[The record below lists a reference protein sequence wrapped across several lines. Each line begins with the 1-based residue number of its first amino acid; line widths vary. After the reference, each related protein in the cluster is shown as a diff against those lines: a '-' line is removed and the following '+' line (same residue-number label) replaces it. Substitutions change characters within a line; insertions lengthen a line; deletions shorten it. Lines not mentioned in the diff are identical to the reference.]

1 MDTPAE
7 ITLFITIATA
17 AVVAGGQIFC
27 RLAVI
32 PAFGDWSPQF
42 GVSVHQHALT
52 ERPHRYLRAVS
63 ALSFFAAIATI
74 VIGVVDDS
82 RGGAVVLAAIG
93 LALAIFSAAYSQK
106 EWPINDEINAMG
118 DSPTQEDVSRY
129 AELRRQWDDQHTI
142 RTIAT
147 VISLLSFVAAAAFY

>member
-7 ITLFITIATA
+7 ITLFITVITA

-32 PAFGDWSPQF
+32 PAFGDWSPEF

-63 ALSFFAAIATI
+63 ALSFFAAVATI
-74 VIGVVDDS
+74 VIGIVDDS
-82 RGGAVVLAAIG
+82 ESGAVVLVAIG
-93 LALAIFSAAYSQK
+93 LALAVFSAAYSQK

-118 DSPTQEDVSRY
+118 DNPSQENVNRY
-129 AELRRQWDDQHTI
+129 GELRRLWDSQHTI

-147 VISLLSFVAAAAFY
+147 VLALLCFVAAAAFY

>member
-7 ITLFITIATA
+7 ITLFITVATA

-32 PAFGDWSPQF
+32 PAFGDWSPEF

-63 ALSFFAAIATI
+63 ALSFFAAVATI
-74 VIGVVDDS
+74 VIGIVDDS
-82 RGGAVVLAAIG
+82 ESGAVVLVAIG
-93 LALAIFSAAYSQK
+93 LALAVFSAAYSQK

-118 DSPTQEDVSRY
+118 DNPTQENVNRY
-129 AELRRQWDDQHTI
+129 GELRRLWDSQHTI
-142 RTIAT
+142 RTVAT
-147 VISLLSFVAAAAFY
+147 VLALLCFAAAAAFY